1 MKKIILAARGRCLK
15 YRIKLL
21 EMSQRV
27 SAIHLGGTFS
37 STEILD
43 AVFNILMKKNERENF
58 IFSKGHC
65 SALQYVI
72 LNDLKI
78 LSEIDL
84 KRYSKSNGK
93 LGVHP
98 EIKNKGLNASTG
110 SLGQGLS
117 MAAGFALSNRK
128 KNVYVVLSDGELQE
142 GSTWEA
148 VMAIRNLNLK
158 NVIAI
163 IDNNDL
169 QSLERSS
176 MATPS
181 IYPIDKKFKNFGW
194 DTKICNGHNTKEIV
208 KAILDRNNKKPFCL
222 VAKTIKGYPISYM
235 KNNPIWH
242 YRSPSKNEFL
252 IAMRELKKI
261 GELKK

>member
-1 MKKIILAARGRCLK
+1 MNKLILSAKKRCLN
-15 YRIKLL
+15 YRVKLL

-43 AVFNILMKKNERENF
+43 SIFNILMKKDERENF
-58 IFSKGHC
+58 ILSKGHC

-72 LNDLKI
+72 LNDLNI
-78 LSEIDL
+78 LKDKDL
-84 KRYSKSNGK
+84 YNYSKSNGK

-128 KNVYVVLSDGELQE
+128 KNVFVVLSDGELQE

-148 VMAIRNLNLK
+148 VMAIRNLKLK
-158 NVIAI
+158 NLIAV

-176 MATPS
+176 ISTPS

-194 DTKICNGHNTKEIV
+194 DSKICDGHNTKNIV
-208 KAILDRNNKKPFCL
+208 KSILGRDKKKPFCL
-222 VAKTIKGYPISYM
+222 VAKTTKGYPISFM

-242 YRSPSKNEFL
+242 YRSPNRNEFL
-252 IAMRELKKI
+252 TAMRELKK
-261 GELKK
+261 

>member
-1 MKKIILAARGRCLK
+1 MKKIILAARSRCLK

-43 AVFNILMKKNERENF
+43 VVFNILMKKNERENF

-78 LSEIDL
+78 LSEKDL
-84 KRYSKSNGK
+84 KRYSKSNGN

-128 KNVYVVLSDGELQE
+128 KIVYVVLSDGELHE

-158 NVIAI
+158 NIIAI

-176 MATPS
+176 IATPS

-194 DTKICNGHNTKEIV
+194 DSKICDGHNTEEIV
-208 KAILDRNNKKPFCL
+208 KTILNRDKSKPFCL
-222 VAKTIKGYPISYM
+222 VAKTTKGYPVSYM

-242 YRSPSKNEFL
+242 YRSPSKDEFL
-252 IAMRELKKI
+252 VAISELKNISK
-261 GELKK
+261 LKK

>member
-1 MKKIILAARGRCLK
+1 MKKLILTAKERCLN
-15 YRIKLL
+15 YRVKLL

-43 AVFNILMKKNERENF
+43 GVFNILMKKEERENF
-58 IFSKGHC
+58 ILSKGHC

-78 LSEIDL
+78 LSEEDL

-98 EIKNKGLNASTG
+98 EIKNEGLNASTG

-117 MAAGFALSNRK
+117 MAAGFALSNKK

-158 NVIAI
+158 NIIAI

-176 MATPS
+176 IATPS

-194 DTKICNGHNTKEIV
+194 DSKICDGHNTNEIV
-208 KAILDRNNKKPFCL
+208 KTILDRNKMKPFCL
-222 VAKTIKGYPISYM
+222 VAKTIKGYPVSFM

-252 IAMRELKKI
+252 IAM